1 MVQDGRSMQQEQ
13 ADRLAEK
20 LRREL
25 GPICDYLAEP
35 NVIEVMLNPD
45 GSLWV
50 ERLGHK
56 MVQVGTM
63 ETYKAT
69 MLTIDL

>member
-35 NVIEVMLNPD
+35 NVIEVMLFFGAEPPRD
-45 GSLWV
+45 RDEDL
-50 ERLGHK
+50 RALLLG
-56 MVQVGTM
+56 
-63 ETYKAT
+63 
-69 MLTIDL
+69 